1 MNKSFWLLLLINI
14 AWVIFA
20 ICLLRE
26 EKEGGKDDR

>member
-20 ICLLRE
+20 ICLLR
-26 EKEGGKDDR
+26 KDEGGEDV